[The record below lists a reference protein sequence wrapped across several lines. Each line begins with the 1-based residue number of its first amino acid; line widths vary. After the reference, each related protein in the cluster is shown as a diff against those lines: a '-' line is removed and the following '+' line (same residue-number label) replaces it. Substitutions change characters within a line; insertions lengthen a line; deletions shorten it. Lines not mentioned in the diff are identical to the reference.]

1 MASYNADIRIGVVN
15 SSALKKLQ
23 TQLTAT
29 QRTVDQ
35 LNQSLNFKAKATARA
50 GNQNAQ
56 LQKEIQSQT
65 TLQRT
70 VERRQQAEQKLAR
83 LQKNRYTSGLAQI
96 QRQQNRVERLKRL
109 EMRLEEQ
116 VTEQYKRELA
126 ERLLKE
132 SLWQG
137 KQQLAR
143 GKAKEN

>member
-35 LNQSLNFKAKATARA
+35 LNQSLNFKAKATSA
-50 GNQNAQ
+50 GRSQNAQ

-96 QRQQNRVERLKRL
+96 QRQQRRVERLKRL

-116 VTEQYKRELA
+116 VTQQYKGE
-126 ERLLKE
+126 
-132 SLWQG
+132 
-137 KQQLAR
+137 
-143 GKAKEN
+143 